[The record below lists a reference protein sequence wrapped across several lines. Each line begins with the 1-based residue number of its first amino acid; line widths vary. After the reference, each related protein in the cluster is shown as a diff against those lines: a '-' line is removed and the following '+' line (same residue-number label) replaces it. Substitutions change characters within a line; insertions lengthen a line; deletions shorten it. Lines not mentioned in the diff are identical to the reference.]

1 MLDSKTFAM
10 NKRRINAQVTE
21 AMAVAIQADMAQ
33 WQAQAQA
40 TGAASS

>member
-33 WQAQAQA
+33 WQAQA